1 MDPEDLV
8 ERLLE
13 DNGEFVYKLI
23 FELGEEDV
31 DIAVHYHTELTTAG
45 DNDYRPGYHRVKI
58 DDIIRN
64 DTGDSILKTISKDQF
79 YDIESRTEDHH
90 QSYR

>member
-1 MDPEDLV
+1 VDPEDLV

-13 DNGEFVYKLI
+13 DNGEYVYKLI

-31 DIAVHYHTELTTAG
+31 DVAVHYHTELTTAG
-45 DNDYRPGYHRVKI
+45 DNDYQPGYHRVKI

-64 DTGDSILKTISKDQF
+64 DTGESIKKTISQDQF
-79 YDIESRTEDHH
+79 YDLLSRTEDYNQHD
-90 QSYR
+90 R